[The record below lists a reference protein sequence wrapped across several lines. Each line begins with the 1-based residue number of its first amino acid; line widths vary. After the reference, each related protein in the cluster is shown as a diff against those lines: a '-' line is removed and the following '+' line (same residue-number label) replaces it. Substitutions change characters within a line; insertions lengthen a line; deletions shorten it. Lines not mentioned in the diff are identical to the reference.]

1 MGIADLYITKTIK
14 IKNLFCSSTVL
25 LLKEKL
31 EETGYI
37 VHEINLGSATLSF
50 DPSILTEEGVTTL
63 LEKYGLGLVID
74 KDKKLVEDIKLAV
87 IELIHQLNNVNSVIR
102 RSDYLVEKLGKSYQ
116 QLSKVFS
123 SHESTTL
130 EKYIILQKI
139 ERTKELINQDE
150 FTLSEIAYMMEYS
163 SVQYLSN
170 QFKKT
175 TGLSVSEYR
184 LKNSVPR
191 KSIGEI

>member
-50 DPSILTEEGVTTL
+50 DPSILTEKEVTTL

-87 IELIHQLNNVNSVIR
+87 IELIHHLNNVNSVIR

-123 SHESTTL
+123 AHESTTL
-130 EKYIILQKI
+130 EKYIILQKL
-139 ERTKELINQDE
+139 ERIKELINQDE

-170 QFKKT
+170 QFKKI

-184 LKNSVPR
+184 QHNSDTR
-191 KSIGEI
+191 KSIGEV

>member
-50 DPSILTEEGVTTL
+50 DPSILTEKEVTTL

-87 IELIHQLNNVNSVIR
+87 IELIHHLNNVNSVIR

-123 SHESTTL
+123 AHESTTL
-130 EKYIILQKI
+130 EKYIILQKL
-139 ERTKELINQDE
+139 ERIKELINQDE

-170 QFKKT
+170 QYKNIP
-175 TGLSVSEYR
+175 GLSVSEYR

>member
-1 MGIADLYITKTIK
+1 MSFTKDIEYRLK
-14 IKNLFCSSTVL
+14 DVL
-25 LLKEKL
+25 DEIIILKEKL

-87 IELIHQLNNVNSVIR
+87 IELIHHLNNVNSVIR

-170 QFKKT
+170 QFKNI

>member
-50 DPSILTEEGVTTL
+50 DPSIHTEEGVTTL

-87 IELIHQLNNVNSVIR
+87 IELIHHLNNVNSVIR

-170 QFKKT
+170 QFKNI

>member
-1 MGIADLYITKTIK
+1 MGIVDLYITKTIK

-50 DPSILTEEGVTTL
+50 DPSILTEEEVTTL
-63 LEKYGLGLVID
+63 LKKYGLGLVID

-170 QFKKT
+170 QFKNI

>member
-1 MGIADLYITKTIK
+1 MGIANSYITKVFK
-14 IKNLFCSSTVL
+14 IKNLFCTSTVL
-25 LLKEKL
+25 LLKEKF
-31 EETGYI
+31 EEAGFI
-37 VHEINLGSATLSF
+37 VHEINLGSATMSFNPSLLSEK
-50 DPSILTEEGVTTL
+50 DVASL

-74 KDKKLVEDIKLAV
+74 KDKKLIEDIKLAV
-87 IELIHQLNNVNSVIR
+87 IELIHHLNNVNSVIQ

-116 QLSKVFS
+116 HLSKVFS
-123 SHESTTL
+123 SNESLTL

-139 ERTKELINQDE
+139 ERIKELINQDE
-150 FTLSEIAYMMEYS
+150 YTLSEIAYMMEYS

-170 QFKKT
+170 QFKKI

-184 LKNSVPR
+184 HNNPITR

>member
-1 MGIADLYITKTIK
+1 MGIADLYITKTFK

-37 VHEINLGSATLSF
+37 VHEINLGSATMSF
-50 DPSILTEEGVTTL
+50 DPSILTEEKVTTL

-74 KDKKLVEDIKLAV
+74 KDKKLVEGIKLAV

-123 SHESTTL
+123 SHEPTTL

-170 QFKKT
+170 QFKNI

>member
-170 QFKKT
+170 QFKNI

>member
-1 MGIADLYITKTIK
+1 MGIADHYITKTFK
-14 IKNLFCSSTVL
+14 IKNLFCTSTVL
-25 LLKEKL
+25 FLKEKF
-31 EETGYI
+31 EQTGFI
-37 VHEINLGSATLSF
+37 VHEINLGSATMSFNPSLLSELNV
-50 DPSILTEEGVTTL
+50 SAI
-63 LEKYGLGLVID
+63 LEKYGLGLVVD

-87 IELIHQLNNVNSVIR
+87 IELIHQLNNVNSVIQ

-116 QLSKVFS
+116 HLSKVFS
-123 SHESTTL
+123 SNESLTL

-139 ERTKELINQDE
+139 ERIKELINQDE
-150 FTLSEIAYMMEYS
+150 YTLSEIAYMMEYS

-170 QFKKT
+170 QFKKI

-184 LKNSVPR
+184 QKKSSVR